1 MGRNSELVLQSMETE
16 TRLLQQGENA
26 TDPVEARTDQE
37 PAYFIRPSFAAR
49 VVNRLYGWITR
60 VGLGL
65 PNSYVLQVS
74 GRKTGKIRS
83 VPINVLSYN
92 GKVFLVATRGSTH
105 WSRNVLANRNITL
118 KRGRLRTE
126 FRVRVVLAAEKPK
139 ILKAYVTRFHWM
151 ARRFFPVPAG
161 APSASFAPIADR
173 YPVFEL
179 IRL

>member
-1 MGRNSELVLQSMETE
+1 MAKRP
-16 TRLLQQGENA
+16 RLLQQRQNA
-26 TDPVEARTDQE
+26 TDLVETPTDQE
-37 PAYFIRPSFAAR
+37 AAYFIRPSFAAR
-49 VVNRLYGWITR
+49 VFNRLYGWITR

-83 VPINVLSYN
+83 VSVNVLSYN
-92 GKVFLVATRGSTH
+92 GKVFLVATRGSTQ

-118 KRGRLRTE
+118 RRGRLRTE
-126 FRVRVVLAAEKPK
+126 FRVRVVLTAEKPK
-139 ILKAYVTRFHWM
+139 ILKAYVTRFRWM
-151 ARRFFPVPAG
+151 VRRFFPVPAG

-179 IRL
+179 IRI

>member
-1 MGRNSELVLQSMETE
+1 M
-16 TRLLQQGENA
+16 
-26 TDPVEARTDQE
+26 
-37 PAYFIRPSFAAR
+37 
-49 VVNRLYGWITR
+49 VNRLYCWITR

-74 GRKTGKIRS
+74 GRKTGKVRS
-83 VPINVLSYN
+83 VPVNVLSYN
-92 GKVFLVATRGSTH
+92 GKIFLVGTRGYTQ
-105 WSRNVLANRNITL
+105 WARNVLATRNITL
-118 KRGRLRTE
+118 KRGRLRTD

-151 ARRFFPVPAG
+151 ARRFFPIPAG
-161 APSASFAPIADR
+161 SPSGSFAHLADR

>member
-1 MGRNSELVLQSMETE
+1 MKTQSGILH
-16 TRLLQQGENA
+16 RGEKVVDA
-26 TDPVEARTDQE
+26 GVGADQE
-37 PAYFIRPSFAAR
+37 SLYFIRPSHAAR
-49 VVNRLYGWITR
+49 AVNRLYCWITR

-74 GRKTGKIRS
+74 GRKTGKVRS
-83 VPINVLSYN
+83 VPVNVLSYQ
-92 GKVFLVATRGSTH
+92 GKIFLVATRGHTQ
-105 WSRNVLANRNITL
+105 WARNVLATRNITL

-139 ILKAYVTRFHWM
+139 ILKAYVTRFRWM
-151 ARRFFPVPAG
+151 VQRFFPVSAG
-161 APSASFAPIADR
+161 APSGSFARIADR

>member
-1 MGRNSELVLQSMETE
+1 METE
-16 TRLLQQGENA
+16 SRLLRPGEKVS
-26 TDPVEARTDQE
+26 DPADAGADQE
-37 PAYFIRPSFAAR
+37 PLYFIRPGLAAR
-49 VVNRLYGWITR
+49 IVNWVYGWITR

-74 GRKTGKIRS
+74 GRKSGKIRS
-83 VPINVLSYN
+83 VPVNVLSYN
-92 GKVFLVATRGSTH
+92 GKIFLVATRGYTQ

-118 KRGRLRTE
+118 RRGRLRTE

-139 ILKAYVTRFHWM
+139 ILKAYATRFRWM
-151 ARRFFPVPAG
+151 VRRFFPVPAG
-161 APSASFAPIADR
+161 APSASFGSIADR

>member
-1 MGRNSELVLQSMETE
+1 METE
-16 TRLLQQGENA
+16 TRVLQDGENV
-26 TDPVEARTDQE
+26 DDLVDGRRDQE
-37 PAYFIRPSFAAR
+37 PLYFIRPSLPTR
-49 VVNRLYGWITR
+49 IINRLYGWVTR
-60 VGLGL
+60 LGFGL

-83 VPINVLSYN
+83 VPVNVLSYN
-92 GKVFLVATRGSTH
+92 GKVFLVATRGSTQ

-118 KRGRLRTE
+118 RRGRLRTE

-139 ILKAYVTRFHWM
+139 IIKAYVTRFRWM
-151 ARRFFPVPAG
+151 VRRFFPVPAG

>member
-1 MGRNSELVLQSMETE
+1 METE
-16 TRLLQQGENA
+16 SRLLRPGEKVS
-26 TDPVEARTDQE
+26 DPADAGADQE
-37 PAYFIRPSFAAR
+37 PLYFIRPGLAGR
-49 VVNRLYGWITR
+49 IVNWVYGWITR

-65 PNSYVLQVS
+65 PNSYVLQVP
-74 GRKTGKIRS
+74 GRKSGKIRS
-83 VPINVLSYN
+83 VPVNVLSYN
-92 GKVFLVATRGSTH
+92 EKIFLVATRGYTQ
-105 WSRNVLANRNITL
+105 WSRNALANRNITL

-139 ILKAYVTRFHWM
+139 ILKAYATRFRWM
-151 ARRFFPVPAG
+151 VRRFFPVPAG